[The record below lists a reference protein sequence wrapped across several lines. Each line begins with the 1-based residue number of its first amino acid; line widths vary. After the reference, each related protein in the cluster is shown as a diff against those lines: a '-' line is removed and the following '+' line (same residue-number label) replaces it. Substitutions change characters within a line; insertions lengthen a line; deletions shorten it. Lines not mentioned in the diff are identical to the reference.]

1 MYIRVKRERSTYFLE
16 VEASDT
22 VNKVKELLQGLVDGA
37 RGVDSMALLKDGSTL
52 DGFKTLVD
60 SRIENDAVLCLVL
73 KKKGEKVCTFFVFFL
88 ASCFFS
94 STMATSIMSYVI
106 KQTNHG
112 YADGSFEAPHIVP
125 FDDEEEDEEEQ
136 EHQPPDEGQ

>member
-37 RGVDSMALLKDGSTL
+37 QGVDSMALLKDGSTL

-60 SRIENDAVLCLVL
+60 SRIENDAVLCLIL
-73 KKKGEKVCTFFVFFL
+73 KKQGGKKGYMLFFCMQIFLIQRREKP
-88 ASCFFS
+88 
-94 STMATSIMSYVI
+94 
-106 KQTNHG
+106 KG
-112 YADGSFEAPHIVP
+112 KR
-125 FDDEEEDEEEQ
+125 
-136 EHQPPDEGQ
+136 

>member
-37 RGVDSMALLKDGSTL
+37 RGVDSMALLKDGSPL

-73 KKKGEKVCTFFVFFL
+73 KKKGGKVYMFFFPL
-88 ASCFFS
+88 ISCYFYSVRS
-94 STMATSIMSYVI
+94 S
-106 KQTNHG
+106 KKFQCK
-112 YADGSFEAPHIVP
+112 
-125 FDDEEEDEEEQ
+125 
-136 EHQPPDEGQ
+136 